1 MWDQAVSDGAR
12 ALSGGGHW
20 QVGRRIRRVRLAGCA
35 GSWAAGRRAGPAG
48 ERERGEE
55 VDRAGLGRG
64 RGVGR
69 GKAWADLGCW
79 DGLVGLVFFFGF
91 CHSISLTFLNLIQTK
106 FEFKFEFEFK
116 PHSNKIYAPAC
127 MQQKKFKLMIN
138 FN

>member
-1 MWDQAVSDGAR
+1 MGQAGQRESVPRRGRGSRRVGPGRQRRGAR
-12 ALSGGGHW
+12 AQRRGHW

-79 DGLVGLVFFFGF
+79 DGLVGLVFFLGF
-91 CHSISLTFLNLIQTK
+91 AILFLLL
-106 FEFKFEFEFK
+106 F
-116 PHSNKIYAPAC
+116 
-127 MQQKKFKLMIN
+127 
-138 FN
+138 

>member
-1 MWDQAVSDGAR
+1 M
-12 ALSGGGHW
+12 
-20 QVGRRIRRVRLAGCA
+20 GRRIRRVRLAGCA

-79 DGLVGLVFFFGF
+79 DGLVGLVFFLGF
-91 CHSISLTFLNLIQTK
+91 AILFLTQAQL
-106 FEFKFEFEFK
+106 FEFKRNFEFK
-116 PHSNKIYAPAC
+116 P
-127 MQQKKFKLMIN
+127 L
-138 FN
+138 